1 MSFPLTVRRKDVMPA
16 TSPGM
21 TGEKWFDPY
30 RNRSLVVIA
39 AFTIFKAFAA
49 IFNAL
54 TAPAIFNS
62 LTALLALAAYEAF
75 AVAAAIAALIKTGT
89 VPAVKVEAQRD
100 FLDRAN
106 RFDCGGD
113 VG

>member
-1 MSFPLTVRRKDVMPA
+1 
-16 TSPGM
+16 M
-21 TGEKWFDPY
+21 TAERWFDPY

-39 AFTIFKAFAA
+39 AVSIFKAFAA
-49 IFNAL
+49 LFNAL
-54 TAPAIFNS
+54 TAPAIFKA
-62 LTALLALAAYEAF
+62 LTALLALAAYETF

-106 RFDCGGD
+106 QFDCGWD

>member
-1 MSFPLTVRRKDVMPA
+1 
-16 TSPGM
+16 M
-21 TGEKWFDPY
+21 TAERWFDPY

-39 AFTIFKAFAA
+39 AVSIFKAFAA
-49 IFNAL
+49 LFNAL
-54 TAPAIFNS
+54 TAPAIFKA

-106 RFDCGGD
+106 QFDCGWD